1 MGYFSDQGES
11 MSFKRWKIVIFVVS
25 MVVLLLSATAR
36 NHAQQTDFFI
46 PQVVDGGGFRT
57 LFTVTNL
64 SASTGA
70 PFTIQATLDPAFGG
84 GPAAILSIPGQT
96 GGQASGTLT
105 VSPGGQITL
114 STVGAAGGVKVGW
127 AKISSSSSVGVSA
140 VFLVVDGNGNVTSA
154 AGILPQPSQSTFT
167 VIGMI
172 KSSAKT
178 GVAVLNPSNVDA
190 HATFKL
196 LDTNGAQVS
205 TDKTI
210 TIPGLTKIAQFFDEG
225 SLFVGVTN
233 FDGSV
238 AISSDAPLQVLSLRL
253 DFPSGNVATLP
264 NLPGRTGAPLQHAD
278 ATFSWIDATP
288 AGGGG
293 RIPLGTTP
301 NSTDVNGKTTTIAF
315 PFSITMYGKTYGNT
329 PFDQMTIAED
339 GWVSMGS
346 GFAATPTALPSA
358 TLPPALVAPFF
369 ADFHY
374 DSTNAN
380 VGVFSRVDGTQ
391 PNRRFAIEWVDVSF
405 VNSSLGTTARF
416 EVVFFEGT
424 SDIKFQYQ
432 VVGNNPGGAGIVVG
446 IQDDTRTQ
454 AVSVDRSSNPP
465 GANKAKTFQYFG
477 GSSYTLVQN

>member
-1 MGYFSDQGES
+1 
-11 MSFKRWKIVIFVVS
+11 MSFKRWNIIIFVIS
-25 MVVLLLSATAR
+25 MVALLLTSTGR
-36 NHAQQTDFFI
+36 IQAQSSDFFI

-70 PFTIQATLDPAFGG
+70 PFSIQATFDPAFGG
-84 GPAAILSIPGQT
+84 GPGTILSIPGQT
-96 GGQASGTLT
+96 GGQSSAALT
-105 VSPGGQITL
+105 VAPGGQITI
-114 STVGAAGGVKVGW
+114 STIGAAGGVKVGW

-154 AGILPQPSQSTFT
+154 AGILPQPSQATFT

-172 KSSAKT
+172 KTSAKT
-178 GVAVLNPSNVDA
+178 GVAVLNPSAVDA

-196 LDTNGAQVS
+196 LDTNGAQTS

-210 TIPGLTKIAQFFDEG
+210 TIPAGTKIAQFFDEG

-238 AISSDAPLQVLSLRL
+238 AISSDVALQVLSLRL

-264 NLPGRTGAPLQHAD
+264 NLPGRTGVPLQHAD

-288 AGGGG
+288 AAGGT
-293 RIPLGTTP
+293 RISLGTDP
-301 NSTDVNGKTTTIAF
+301 RSTDVNGQTTAIAF
-315 PFSITMYGKTYGNT
+315 PFPITMYGKTYGNT
-329 PFDQMTIAED
+329 PFDQMFISED
-339 GWVSMGS
+339 GWVSMGT

-374 DSTNAN
+374 DRTNAN
-380 VGVFSRVDGTQ
+380 VGVFGRVDGTL
-391 PNRRFAIEWVDVSF
+391 PNRHFTIEWTDVSF
-405 VNSSLGTTARF
+405 VNSALGTTARF

-454 AVSVDRSSNPP
+454 AVSVDRSTNPP